1 VRRALLRLT
10 PAAITKV
17 YNPKEE
23 NMKRTIA
30 AFGIAIMGLL
40 FQVLVSHGSAQPD
53 RLFVAKIPFNFTVC
67 REELPAGKY
76 TVFRASSSG
85 LVLAIRNEDG
95 RSMDLA
101 CTQDVKSPKVVTEGK
116 LVFNRYDDQYF
127 LSEVWWSGVITGYEL
142 VKTDRERA
150 LIKELSIGQ
159 SKPAKKMG
167 KVTIKLV
174 NK

>member
-1 VRRALLRLT
+1 MVT

-30 AFGIAIMGLL
+30 ALGLAIMGLL
-40 FQVLVSHGSAQPD
+40 SPVVVSHGSAQPD

-76 TVFRASSSG
+76 TVFRASSTSTN
-85 LVLAIRNEDG
+85 VLAIRSEDG

-101 CTQDVKSPKVVTEGK
+101 CTQDVKSPEVVTEGK

-127 LSEVWWSGVITGYEL
+127 LSEVWWPGVITGYEL
-142 VKTDRERA
+142 VKTDKERA
-150 LIKELSIGQ
+150 LIKERSVGQ
-159 SKPAKKMG
+159 SKPAKKKG

-174 NK
+174 NQ

>member
-1 VRRALLRLT
+1 MLT
-10 PAAITKV
+10 PVAITKV

-30 AFGIAIMGLL
+30 ALGIAIIGLL
-40 FQVLVSHGSAQPD
+40 SPAVISHGSAQPD
-53 RLFVAKIPFNFTVC
+53 RLFMAKIPFNFTVC

-76 TVFRASSSG
+76 AVFRASSAGS
-85 LVLAIRNEDG
+85 VLAIRSEDG
-95 RSMDLA
+95 RSVDIA
-101 CTQDVKSPKVVTEGK
+101 CTQDVQSPEVVTEGK

-127 LSEVWWSGVITGYEL
+127 LSQAWWPGVVTGYEL
-142 VKTDRERA
+142 VKTDKERA
-150 LIKELSIGQ
+150 LIKELSVGQ
-159 SKPAKKMG
+159 AKPVKKKE

>member
-1 VRRALLRLT
+1 MLT
-10 PAAITKV
+10 PAAITEV

-30 AFGIAIMGLL
+30 ALGITLMGLL
-40 FQVLVSHGSAQPD
+40 STVVVSHGSAQPD

-76 TVFRASSSG
+76 TVFRASSAGS
-85 LVLAIRNEDG
+85 VLAIRSEDG

-101 CTQDVKSPKVVTEGK
+101 CTQDVKSPEVVTEGK

-127 LSEVWWSGVITGYEL
+127 LSEVWWPGVITGYEL
-142 VKTDRERA
+142 VKTDKERA
-150 LIKELSIGQ
+150 LIKELSVGQ
-159 SKPAKKMG
+159 SKPAKKKG
-167 KVTIKLV
+167 KVTIKLA
-174 NK
+174 NQ